1 MADKQLSG
9 LKALKAGLKKGQ
21 NRTIISAVGN
31 TKKRDDDAEKVHAHF
46 YLSASVIDRMR
57 EFQVKNRKEFPRISH
72 VIEEA
77 LNQFLKQ
84 K

>member
-1 MADKQLSG
+1 MANKQLSG
-9 LKALKAGLKKGQ
+9 LKEGLKKAQG
-21 NRTIISAVGN
+21 RTIISAVGN
-31 TKKRDDDAEKVHAHF
+31 AKKIGDDAEKVHAHF

-77 LNQFLKQ
+77 LKQFLKQ

>member
-1 MADKQLSG
+1 MANKQLSG
-9 LKALKAGLKKGQ
+9 LKEGLKKAQG
-21 NRTIISAVGN
+21 RTIISAVSN
-31 TKKRDDDAEKVHAHF
+31 TNTGRRGDDTEKVHAHF
-46 YLSASVIDRMR
+46 YLSTSVIDRMR

-77 LNQFLKQ
+77 LEQFLKQ

>member
-1 MADKQLSG
+1 MANKQLSG
-9 LKALKAGLKKGQ
+9 LKEGLKKAQG
-21 NRTIISAVGN
+21 RTIISAVGN
-31 TKKRDDDAEKVHAHF
+31 AKKKGDDAEKVHAHF

-77 LNQFLKQ
+77 LKQFLKQ
-84 K
+84 T

>member
-1 MADKQLSG
+1 MANKQLSG
-9 LKALKAGLKKGQ
+9 LREGLKKGQ
-21 NRTIISAVGN
+21 GRTIISAVSGG
-31 TKKRDDDAEKVHAHF
+31 KKTSGSEEKVHAHF
-46 YLSASVIDRMR
+46 YLSAALIDCMR

-77 LNQFLKQ
+77 LKQFLKQ

>member
-1 MADKQLSG
+1 MANKQLSG
-9 LKALKAGLKKGQ
+9 LKEGLKKAQG
-21 NRTIISAVGN
+21 RTIISAVGEVR
-31 TKKRDDDAEKVHAHF
+31 KKTADEEKVHAHF

-77 LNQFLKQ
+77 LRQFLKRE
-84 K
+84 

>member
-9 LKALKAGLKKGQ
+9 LKEGLKKGQ
-21 NRTIISAVGN
+21 GRTIISAIGN
-31 TKKRDDDAEKVHAHF
+31 IKKGGDDAEKVHAHF
-46 YLSASVIDRMR
+46 YLSAAVIDCMR

-77 LNQFLKQ
+77 LKQFLKQ

>member
-1 MADKQLSG
+1 MANKQLTG
-9 LKALKAGLKKGQ
+9 LMEGLKKGQ
-21 NRTIISAVGN
+21 GRTIISAVGPA
-31 TKKRDDDAEKVHAHF
+31 KKTGADAEKVHAHF

-77 LNQFLKQ
+77 VKQFLKQ

>member
-1 MADKQLSG
+1 MANKQLTG
-9 LKALKAGLKKGQ
+9 LKEGLKKGQ
-21 NRTIISAVGN
+21 SRTIISAIDNG
-31 TKKRDDDAEKVHAHF
+31 KKIGDDKEKVHAHF
-46 YLSASVIDRMR
+46 YLSASVIDCMR

-77 LNQFLKQ
+77 LKQFLKQ

>member
-1 MADKQLSG
+1 MTNKQLSG
-9 LKALKAGLKKGQ
+9 LKEGLKKAQG
-21 NRTIISAVGN
+21 RTIISAVGN
-31 TKKRDDDAEKVHAHF
+31 AKKRGNDAEKVHAHF

-77 LNQFLKQ
+77 LQQFLKQ

>member
-1 MADKQLSG
+1 MANKQLSG
-9 LKALKAGLKKGQ
+9 LKEGLKKAQG
-21 NRTIISAVGN
+21 RTIISAVGRA
-31 TKKRDDDAEKVHAHF
+31 KKMGDDEEKVHAHF

-72 VIEEA
+72 VIEAA
-77 LNQFLKQ
+77 LKQFLKQ

>member
-1 MADKQLSG
+1 MANNQLTG
-9 LKALKAGLKKGQ
+9 LKEGLKKAQG
-21 NRTIISAVGN
+21 RTIISAVGGA
-31 TKKRDDDAEKVHAHF
+31 KKMGDAEEKVHAHF

-77 LNQFLKQ
+77 LKQFLKQ

>member
-1 MADKQLSG
+1 MANKQLSG
-9 LKALKAGLKKGQ
+9 LREGLKKAQG
-21 NRTIISAVGN
+21 RTIISAVGGVR
-31 TKKRDDDAEKVHAHF
+31 KMSDDEEKVHAHF
-46 YLSASVIDRMR
+46 YLSADVIDRMR

>member
-1 MADKQLSG
+1 MANKQLSG
-9 LKALKAGLKKGQ
+9 LKEGLKKAQG
-21 NRTIISAVGN
+21 RTIISAVN
-31 TKKRDDDAEKVHAHF
+31 DTKKMGNDEEKVHAHF

-77 LNQFLKQ
+77 LKQFLKR

>member
-1 MADKQLSG
+1 MANKQLSG
-9 LKALKAGLKKGQ
+9 LKEGLKKAQG
-21 NRTIISAVGN
+21 RTIISAVGGN
-31 TKKRDDDAEKVHAHF
+31 AKKRGDDAEKVHAHF
-46 YLSASVIDRMR
+46 YLSASVIDHMR

-77 LNQFLKQ
+77 LKQFLKQ

>member
-1 MADKQLSG
+1 MMNKQLSG
-9 LKALKAGLKKGQ
+9 LKEGLKRAQG
-21 NRTIISAVGN
+21 RTIISAVSDV
-31 TKKRDDDAEKVHAHF
+31 KKKGDDEEKVHAHF

>member
-1 MADKQLSG
+1 MANKQLTG
-9 LKALKAGLKKGQ
+9 LKEGLKKGQ
-21 NRTIISAVGN
+21 SRTIISAVGN
-31 TKKRDDDAEKVHAHF
+31 AKKMGDDEEKVHAHF

-77 LNQFLKQ
+77 LRQFLKR

>member
-1 MADKQLSG
+1 MANKQLSG
-9 LKALKAGLKKGQ
+9 LKEGLKKGQ
-21 NRTIISAVGN
+21 SRTIISAVGN
-31 TKKRDDDAEKVHAHF
+31 GKKIGADAEKVHAHF
-46 YLSASVIDRMR
+46 YLSASVIDHMR

-77 LNQFLKQ
+77 LKQFLKR

>member
-1 MADKQLSG
+1 MANKQLSG
-9 LKALKAGLKKGQ
+9 LKEGLKKAQG
-21 NRTIISAVGN
+21 RTIISAVGN
-31 TKKRDDDAEKVHAHF
+31 AKKIGNDKEKVHAHF

-57 EFQVKNRKEFPRISH
+57 EFQVKSRKEFPRISH

-77 LNQFLKQ
+77 LKQFLKQ